1 MDEIRIQRINELAR
15 KSKTPSG
22 LTEQEKAEQKILRQ
36 EYIASY
42 AHPIF
47 DGVARGVFFDGGP
60 FGGTGVNGNK
70 HKVEKKK

>member
-1 MDEIRIQRINELAR
+1 MDEIKIQRINELAR

-42 AHPIF
+42 KRNLVSHIESIYIV
-47 DGVARGVFFDGGP
+47 DE
-60 FGGTGVNGNK
+60 NGNK

>member
-1 MDEIRIQRINELAR
+1 MDEIKIQRINELAR
-15 KSKTPSG
+15 KLKTPSG

-42 AHPIF
+42 KRNLVSHLESIYIV
-47 DGVARGVFFDGGP
+47 DE
-60 FGGTGVNGNK
+60 NGNK

>member
-22 LTEQEKAEQKILRQ
+22 LTEPEKVEQKILRK

-42 AHPIF
+42 KRNLVSHLESIYIV
-47 DGVARGVFFDGGP
+47 DE
-60 FGGTGVNGNK
+60 NGNK

>member
-1 MDEIRIQRINELAR
+1 MDEIKIQRINELAR
-15 KSKTPSG
+15 KSKTQEG

-42 AHPIF
+42 KRNLVSHLESIYIV
-47 DGVARGVFFDGGP
+47 DE
-60 FGGTGVNGNK
+60 NGNK

>member
-1 MDEIRIQRINELAR
+1 MDEIKIQRINELAR

-36 EYIASY
+36 EYITSY
-42 AHPIF
+42 KRNLVSHRESIYIV
-47 DGVARGVFFDGGP
+47 DE
-60 FGGTGVNGNK
+60 NGNK

>member
-1 MDEIRIQRINELAR
+1 MDEIKIQRINELAR

-36 EYIASY
+36 EYIVSY
-42 AHPIF
+42 KRNLVSHLESIYIV
-47 DGVARGVFFDGGP
+47 DE
-60 FGGTGVNGNK
+60 NGNK

>member
-15 KSKTPSG
+15 KSG

-42 AHPIF
+42 KRNLVSHLESIYIV
-47 DGVARGVFFDGGP
+47 DE
-60 FGGTGVNGNK
+60 NGNK

>member
-1 MDEIRIQRINELAR
+1 MDEIRIQRINELAM

-42 AHPIF
+42 KRNLVSHLESIYIV
-47 DGVARGVFFDGGP
+47 DE
-60 FGGTGVNGNK
+60 NGNK

>member
-1 MDEIRIQRINELAR
+1 MDEIKIQRINELAR

-36 EYIASY
+36 EYNASY
-42 AHPIF
+42 KRNLVSHLESIYIV
-47 DGVARGVFFDGGP
+47 DE
-60 FGGTGVNGNK
+60 NGNK

>member
-42 AHPIF
+42 KRNLVTHLESIYIV
-47 DGVARGVFFDGGP
+47 DE
-60 FGGTGVNGNK
+60 NGNK

>member
-1 MDEIRIQRINELAR
+1 MDEIRIQRINELPR

-42 AHPIF
+42 KRNLVSHLESIYIV
-47 DGVARGVFFDGGP
+47 DE
-60 FGGTGVNGNK
+60 NGNK

>member
-1 MDEIRIQRINELAR
+1 MDEIKIQRINELAR

-42 AHPIF
+42 KRNLVSHLENIYIV
-47 DGVARGVFFDGGP
+47 DE
-60 FGGTGVNGNK
+60 NGNK

>member
-42 AHPIF
+42 KRNLVSHLESIYIV
-47 DGVARGVFFDGGP
+47 DE
-60 FGGTGVNGNK
+60 NGNK
-70 HKVEKKK
+70 HKVEKKCQSL

>member
-1 MDEIRIQRINELAR
+1 MDEIKIQRINELAR

-22 LTEQEKAEQKILRQ
+22 LTEQEKSEQKILRQ

-42 AHPIF
+42 KRNLVSHLESIYIV
-47 DGVARGVFFDGGP
+47 DE
-60 FGGTGVNGNK
+60 NGNK

>member
-1 MDEIRIQRINELAR
+1 MDEIKIQRINELAR
-15 KSKTPSG
+15 NSKTPSG

-42 AHPIF
+42 KRNLVSHLESIYIV
-47 DGVARGVFFDGGP
+47 DE
-60 FGGTGVNGNK
+60 NGNK

>member
-22 LTEQEKAEQKILRQ
+22 LTEQEKAQQKILRQ

-42 AHPIF
+42 KRNLVSHLESIYIV
-47 DGVARGVFFDGGP
+47 DE
-60 FGGTGVNGNK
+60 NGNK

>member
-1 MDEIRIQRINELAR
+1 MDEIKIQRINELAR

-42 AHPIF
+42 K
-47 DGVARGVFFDGGP
+47 RNLVFHLESIYIVDE
-60 FGGTGVNGNK
+60 NGNK

>member
-1 MDEIRIQRINELAR
+1 MDEIKIQRINELAS

-42 AHPIF
+42 KRNLVSHLESIYIV
-47 DGVARGVFFDGGP
+47 DE
-60 FGGTGVNGNK
+60 NGNK

>member
-42 AHPIF
+42 KRNLVSHLESIYIV
-47 DGVARGVFFDGGP
+47 DE
-60 FGGTGVNGNK
+60 NGNK
-70 HKVEKKK
+70 HKVEKRK